1 MADAIFESA
10 AERIAFSE
18 AVDFIDQGRTQL
30 IAPQLLQQY
39 IGRGLL
45 QRRGDALE
53 VTTLGREQHRIAQR
67 ERFSDG

>member
-18 AVDFIDQGRTQL
+18 AVDFIDQGRAQL
-30 IAPQLLQQY
+30 IADHLVQRYLERDLL
-39 IGRGLL
+39 
-45 QRRGDALE
+45 RRQGDRLE
-53 VTTLGREQHRIAQR
+53 VTERGREQHRIAQR